1 MCMQRASIHVTILHR
16 HALMNVDG
24 IESTDENPFVITEHL
39 FVISPDCKHD
49 HHSVHS
55 ARKLMDG
62 YLKEIGMKYSD
73 KVLKNIALKRARY
86 GLSTLYARSLLSI

>member
-1 MCMQRASIHVTILHR
+1 
-16 HALMNVDG
+16 MNVDG

-62 YLKEIGMKYSD
+62 YLKEIGMKYSE
-73 KVLKNIALKRARY
+73 KVLKNSFKASK
-86 GLSTLYARSLLSI
+86 ARSKHALCTFSAFNLKVLKSHGWSVR